1 MSKTQLHTGYQ
12 RVLAFLES
20 PVLLQISLR
29 HFIQTCFTFL
39 IPLNFFLKKEIF
51 LRTENST
58 LVYLYLNSSV
68 PLVFFFFF
76 FFFVKAY
83 FIFPGGFEKKTNL
96 CARVALNLNVS
107 HFKKSHC
114 VQIAKHVIFSGR
126 LL

>member
-29 HFIQTCFTFL
+29 HLIQTCFTFL

-76 FFFVKAY
+76 LSQLLFFFQEASK
-83 FIFPGGFEKKTNL
+83 
-96 CARVALNLNVS
+96 R
-107 HFKKSHC
+107 
-114 VQIAKHVIFSGR
+114 R
-126 LL
+126 LIYVPEWP

>member
-1 MSKTQLHTGYQ
+1 MSKTQLHTGYPVCQ

-39 IPLNFFLKKEIF
+39 IPFNFFLKKEIF

-68 PLVFFFFF
+68 PLVFFFCHSSFL
-76 FFFVKAY
+76 
-83 FIFPGGFEKKTNL
+83 FPGGFEKKTNL